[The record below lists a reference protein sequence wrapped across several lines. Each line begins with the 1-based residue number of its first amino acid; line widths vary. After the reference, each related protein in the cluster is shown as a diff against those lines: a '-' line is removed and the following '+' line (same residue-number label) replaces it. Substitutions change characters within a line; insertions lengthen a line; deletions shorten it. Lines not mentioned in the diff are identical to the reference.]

1 MAIALEAVSIYFGNS
16 TLFWIIFCIIY
27 IFGIVGIVAN
37 IYKLDSKDRIEKGE
51 KHWLDSILFFRVYR
65 ILFQETRRVLCCSS
79 DKDKTEDKDKDPE
92 QNRQETQGSRRGP
105 LLVFITLLCVVNIG
119 LCAYFAYEASTGYV
133 TASNYILILFII
145 NMGIYFFYYLF
156 MKYRSGEWIQWRPK
170 IYLGMIT
177 ILLQRILYN
186 FLCSDRP
193 CLLWSCHVL
202 LPLKRERLESLPSR
216 VKGTESAM
224 PAFQLL

>member
-1 MAIALEAVSIYFGNS
+1 M
-16 TLFWIIFCIIY
+16 
-27 IFGIVGIVAN
+27 
-37 IYKLDSKDRIEKGE
+37 DSKDRIEKGE

-65 ILFQETRRVLCCSS
+65 ILFQETWRVLCCSS

-119 LCAYFAYEASTGYV
+119 LCAYFAYEASTRYV
-133 TASNYILILFII
+133 TASNYILYLFII

-186 FLCSDRP
+186 FLCSNRP